1 MLKFVVEVKFIIL
14 TSPRPKRV
22 DRIQDDLMKQG
33 SVLADF
39 ISTDPRRIVMV
50 ISGDLSHM
58 YQYDCTEDWYTP
70 STSSNLYATISYSLP
85 KGTLGTSPYRSNFFH
100 LHEVFCKNVIKYVVP
115 SLRHVKCVP
124 KNQNSG

>member
-1 MLKFVVEVKFIIL
+1 MLYNVDNLLFTSSPMWRKTLSKFVAEVKFIIL

-22 DRIQDDLMKQG
+22 DRIEEDLMKQG

-39 ISTDPRRIVMV
+39 ISTDARRIVMV

-70 STSSNLYATISYSLP
+70 SISSNLYVSTNYSL
-85 KGTLGTSPYRSNFFH
+85 NFFH
-100 LHEVFCKNVIKYVVP
+100 DFT
-115 SLRHVKCVP
+115 CVP
-124 KNQNSG
+124 VREN